1 MSSLHKSF
9 DKLSLNNSASDK
21 LSLNNSTSDK
31 LSDKLSLDISI
42 DFKKILYY
50 SVDISEES
58 IHILHSNKF
67 ISQNLNIFKQNSDYI
82 INDALHITML
92 YTGGKLNTNALLFN
106 NILFN
111 KIFVIVDSFAISD
124 SFITIKVS
132 NISDSSNIELPYFG
146 NIIKHIT
153 FALKKGLKP
162 VNSPSA
168 FSDGKIILFDKP
180 ITLLGVLKIVTK

>member
-1 MSSLHKSF
+1 MSSLHESF
-9 DKLSLNNSASDK
+9 DKLT
-21 LSLNNSTSDK
+21 LNNSTSDK
-31 LSDKLSLDISI
+31 LTFDKSI

-50 SVDISEES
+50 SVAISEES
-58 IHILHSNKF
+58 IDILHSNTF

-92 YTGGKLNTNALLFN
+92 YTGGKLNTNALFFN

-111 KIFVIVDSFAISD
+111 KIFIIVDSFAISD

-132 NISDSSNIELPYFG
+132 NISDSSNVELPYFG

-168 FSDGKIILFDKP
+168 FLDGKIIFFDKP
-180 ITLLGVLKIVTK
+180 ITLIGVLKIVTK